1 MAFITAAEAFVC
13 CLDESDDFSG
23 FLAARV
29 ILDSSIS
36 SSIRNIVVLIII

>member
-1 MAFITAAEAFVC
+1 VSFITAAEAFVC
-13 CLDESDDFSG
+13 CLESDDFSG

-36 SSIRNIVVLIII
+36 SSIRNMVVLIII